1 MYYIRFLTILNIVME
16 STSSCTRLNAFPTV
30 FSLHFL
36 LKVAPIK
43 PPRIAPRI
51 IKGAIDKSK
60 SEKPV
65 EKRNH

>member
-1 MYYIRFLTILNIVME
+1 MVIP
-16 STSSCTRLNAFPTV
+16 STSSRTRLNASSTV

-65 EKRNH
+65 EKRNR

>member
-1 MYYIRFLTILNIVME
+1 MTILNIVTE
-16 STSSCTRLNAFPTV
+16 NTSSCTRLNAFSTV

-60 SEKPV
+60 SEKPI
-65 EKRNH
+65 EKRNR